1 MAPFQTTPHR
11 CQWTGSGVN
20 GDFTTE
26 SPLSVSTARLS
37 TAAQTTAAHN
47 TVRINPGFNRAGALA
62 FADRSII
69 RPRYAELARLGCDTA
84 ASDCG
89 RRGFFGGGGGAA
101 AAPRAR
107 GSCCPAASY
116 AGFSHTV
123 AAAVSRRPLGAAEL
137 AVAPPVALRT
147 HRATAELQQRKSST
161 RYLALFSLL
170 SSGSV

>member
-26 SPLSVSTARLS
+26 SPLSLSTARLS

-47 TVRINPGFNRAGALA
+47 TVRINTDFYR
-62 FADRSII
+62 
-69 RPRYAELARLGCDTA
+69 GCDTA

-89 RRGFFGGGGGAA
+89 RRGFCRSSASREGKLL
-101 AAPRAR
+101 
-107 GSCCPAASY
+107 SSSY

-123 AAAVSRRPLGAAEL
+123 ASAVSRRPLGAAEL
-137 AVAPPVALRT
+137 AMAPPVALRT

-161 RYLALFSLL
+161 RILPFFPY
-170 SSGSV
+170 